1 MEMKREW
8 IEKQGEITVAHLA
21 NEYGSADISAMKAV
35 QKQLLQLAEQAEP
48 PLILLN
54 LADTE
59 SIGTEFVSVL
69 LLLCDRLVDARGG
82 RFALCNVKS
91 PLLEVLEAT
100 HGNRLWLT
108 CITQDEAILMQ
119 SAWRRRRDRL

>member
-1 MEMKREW
+1 MEMTREW

-21 NEYGSADISAMKAV
+21 KEYGSADISAMKAV

-54 LADTE
+54 LAHTE
-59 SIGTEFVSVL
+59 SIGAEFISVL
-69 LLLCDRLVDARGG
+69 LLCYRLVDARGG
-82 RFALCNVKS
+82 RFALCNVTS

-100 HGNRLWLT
+100 HVNRLWLT
-108 CITQDEAILMQ
+108 CITQDEAIQ
-119 SAWRRRRDRL
+119 AIRSGTPA